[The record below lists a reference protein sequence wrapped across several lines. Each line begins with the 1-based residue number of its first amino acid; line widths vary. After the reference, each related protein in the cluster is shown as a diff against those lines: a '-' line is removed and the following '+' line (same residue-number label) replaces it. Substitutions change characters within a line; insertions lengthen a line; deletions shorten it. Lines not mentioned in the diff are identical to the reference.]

1 MGNILLIAELLP
13 IIAIPFVYLVGRK
26 SSKAASYLIAFVA
39 FVDIILFVLTVQLM
53 SGSPQRYVEPY
64 NWIPS
69 LNTQYTLFVDGISVS
84 IVIITL
90 ILVIASSI
98 FSPRYFGEKHRKDAG
113 FYTLLMMLTA
123 GLVGVFITS
132 IFLFFYFNWEF
143 MLIPAYFIIGGWGY
157 SKPYKTAFKF
167 FIFTHI
173 GAVFVLLSIGA
184 VYLFASGPAGVSNLD
199 ILDIQKYGMLN
210 NAPLDMLHWVLILF
224 TAGFGV
230 KMAIFPVHAW
240 LPDAHSEAPAPMSAL
255 LSGVII
261 SAGAYAILRI
271 CLQTVLPAVIVNDKE
286 FAKDFLH
293 LLCLLG
299 IITAFYGSFIALV
312 RNDIKRIIAYS
323 SISHMGYIMFGLSLF
338 PIQPV
343 GAIVWIGITGAVLHI
358 VTHAASKGLL
368 FLSSGSIM
376 SQLEIRDTR
385 EMGGLAGKMPWTATT
400 TTTAALSIA
409 GVPPLACFFSELLIF
424 LGAFQLISTDSFY
437 IWPTVLMLIAVIFSL
452 AYILRF
458 IARIFFGAPKTK
470 TENAKDVPFSMKFAM
485 VILAIVIVII
495 GIYPTFFIQ
504 LISTALTGGM

>member
-1 MGNILLIAELLP
+1 MENILLIAELLP

-26 SSKAASYLIAFVA
+26 SSKAASYLIALVA
-39 FVDIILFVLTVQLM
+39 LVDIIMFLETVPLILQ
-53 SGSPQRYVEPY
+53 STPQRYVESY
-64 NWIPS
+64 DWISS
-69 LNTQYTLFVDGISVS
+69 LNSKYTLFVDGISVS

-90 ILVIASSI
+90 ILVIAASI
-98 FSPRYFGEKHRKDAG
+98 FSPRYFGEKHSKDAG
-113 FYTLLMMLTA
+113 FYTLLMMLSA

-132 IFLFFYFNWEF
+132 NFLFFYFNWEF

-167 FIFTHI
+167 FIYTHI

-184 VYLFASGPAGVSNLD
+184 VYLFSTGNSLD
-199 ILDIQKYGMLN
+199 ILQIQNLNLLN
-210 NAPLDMLHWVLILF
+210 NAPLDMLRWVLILF

-271 CLQTVLPAVIVNDKE
+271 CLQTVLPAVIANDKE
-286 FAKDFLH
+286 FATDFLH
-293 LLCLLG
+293 VLCVFG
-299 IITAFYGSFIALV
+299 IVTAFYGSFIALV

-338 PIQPV
+338 PIQTV
-343 GAIVWIGITGAVLHI
+343 GMTIAIWIGITGAVLHI

-368 FLSSGSIM
+368 FLSSGSII

-385 EMGGLAGKMPWTATT
+385 EMGGLAGKMPWTATA

-424 LGAFQLISTDSFY
+424 LGAFQLIQTDSFY

-458 IARIFFGAPKTK
+458 IARVFFGAPKAK
-470 TENAKDVPFSMKFAM
+470 TDNAKDVPFSMKFAM

-495 GIYPTFFIQ
+495 GIWPTFFIQ
-504 LISTALTGGM
+504 LISSALTGGS